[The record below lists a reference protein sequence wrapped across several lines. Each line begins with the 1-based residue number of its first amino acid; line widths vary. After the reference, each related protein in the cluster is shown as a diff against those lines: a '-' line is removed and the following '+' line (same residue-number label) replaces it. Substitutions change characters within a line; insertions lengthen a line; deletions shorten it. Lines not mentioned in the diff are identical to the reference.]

1 MCLGVAATRARA
13 LQHGKEAL
21 ERWDFK
27 TMKWKRTQRF
37 LAGSE
42 FGEVSAQIHYS
53 ARKGSAHGY
62 PICISPE
69 RTRYPWRSCNC
80 FSCADNR
87 DVSCFA
93 HLDRAA
99 TWERG
104 PSSGRRFCLRVLR
117 GLFRCVRPRD
127 GRAAVAQ
134 SNRPVNCPASGAGT
148 TRSEGQLESR
158 RWRLQTSW
166 QMPNYSVPFSVP
178 CTVHSTFR
186 VARIE
191 IERVACQESSSAMSA
206 LLPKADMCGA
216 LAHVRF
222 VPKADI
228 LHAPKC
234 P

>member
-1 MCLGVAATRARA
+1 MTWRHRVAAHRAARLCELTLCGNLVSSA
-13 LQHGKEAL
+13 LTG
-21 ERWDFK
+21 
-27 TMKWKRTQRF
+27 
-37 LAGSE
+37 
-42 FGEVSAQIHYS
+42 GEVSAQINYS
-53 ARKGSAHGY
+53 GAEGSAHGY
-62 PICISPE
+62 QICISSE
-69 RTRYPWRSCNC
+69 RTRYFWRSYDC
-80 FSCADNR
+80 FSGADNR
-87 DVSCFA
+87 DISRCADLGWATTGERSHNNGRCFC
-93 HLDRAA
+93 HRL
-99 TWERG
+99 
-104 PSSGRRFCLRVLR
+104 LR

-206 LLPKADMCGA
+206 LPPIADMCGA
-216 LAHVRF
+216 TRDVRF
-222 VPKADI
+222 VPIADMVGKT
-228 LHAPKC
+228 LGALGARQ
-234 P
+234 